1 MDNTYQSGNYTL
13 FVPNDDSIH
22 DYTEK
27 LNDMVR
33 FVKKQTH
40 GIF

>member
-13 FVPNDDSIH
+13 FVPNDDAIH

-33 FVKKQTH
+33 FVKKQTLNRL
-40 GIF
+40 